1 MVRRD
6 YFRLARDPL
15 TMSRPGPHLRDGADA
30 TGEPVTMKSME
41 LRIPGGLAASCR
53 KTPKRAAW
61 LGRLPDVLR
70 NLEHRWSLTLD
81 TPFDDEEV
89 SCSYVAAV
97 VRAHETPAVLKI
109 GMPHMEGEHEIQGLR
124 FWDGDPTVRLLMA
137 DDDLGAM
144 LLERCEPGTPLRAL
158 PECEQDVVISG
169 LLRRLWR
176 VPSAQHSFR
185 PLSALAEYWS
195 DETLAHIEQWPDTG
209 LVREGLRLLAELPRT
224 ALTEFVLATD
234 LHAGNV
240 LRAQRQ
246 PWLVID
252 PKPFVGD
259 PAYDATQ
266 HLFNCSARLR
276 SNPEGTIRSFADRLG
291 VDHERVRLWTFA
303 RAAAE
308 PRDDWSKGDLVALA
322 RAIGL

>member
-1 MVRRD
+1 
-6 YFRLARDPL
+6 
-15 TMSRPGPHLRDGADA
+15 
-30 TGEPVTMKSME
+30 ME
-41 LRIPGGLAASCR
+41 LRIPGGLAASCH
-53 KTPKRAAW
+53 KTPQRAAW
-61 LGRLPDVLR
+61 LDRLPDVVR
-70 NLEHRWSLTLD
+70 TLEHRWSLTLNG
-81 TPFDDEEV
+81 PFDDEEV
-89 SCSYVAAV
+89 SCSYVAAAV
-97 VRAHETPAVLKI
+97 CADGTHAVLKI
-109 GMPHMEGEHEIQGLR
+109 GMPHIEGAHEIHGLR

-144 LLERCEPGTPLRAL
+144 LLERCEPGTPLRGL
-158 PECEQDVVISG
+158 PECEQDVVISV

-176 VPSAQHSFR
+176 APSGQHPFR

-209 LVREGLRLLAELPRT
+209 LVREGLRLFTDLPGTEPREL
-224 ALTEFVLATD
+224 VLATD

-240 LRAQRQ
+240 LRAERQ

-276 SNPEGTIRSFADRLG
+276 SDPDGTIRRFADLLG

-303 RAAAE
+303 RAAAG
-308 PRDDWSKGDLVALA
+308 PRDDWSNGNLVALA
-322 RAIGL
+322 RAIAP